1 MEPRGVAMG
10 RRFNRFCNMV
20 NQILRW
26 AAVLVWGGALCLACY
41 EIGKSKAEIKYVE
54 KKVEV
59 IRYAE
64 KKRAKIYSQ
73 PNAGRDVLLK
83 LMHDGKL

>member
-1 MEPRGVAMG
+1 MEPRGVAVG
-10 RRFNRFCNMV
+10 RRFNRLCNMV

-26 AAVLVWGGALCLACY
+26 AAVLVLGGALCLACY
-41 EIGKSKAEIKYVE
+41 EVGKSKAEIKYVE

-83 LMHDGKL
+83 LMRNGKL